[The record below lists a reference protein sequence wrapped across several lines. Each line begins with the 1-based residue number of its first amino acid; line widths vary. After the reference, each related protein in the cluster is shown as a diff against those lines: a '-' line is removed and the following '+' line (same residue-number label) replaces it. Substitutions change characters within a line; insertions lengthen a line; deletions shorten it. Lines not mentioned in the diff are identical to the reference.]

1 MAVVQHNPGIS
12 PPASDGQRLLL
23 ATVRDLVTQRIA
35 PRAAAIDASAE
46 FPWDIVDLFR
56 AQGLLGMSIPEE
68 YGGAALSLLDM
79 CLVYAEIARAC
90 LTSSVTLADQKLGAD
105 ALVRYGSESLKQ
117 QFLPSLATGE
127 RLIAFALTEPDAGS
141 DVAALST
148 VAERDGGAYVLN
160 GRKCFIT
167 NGGVADLY
175 TVFASTQPERRSHG
189 LSCFVVPSDTPGLSI
204 GRLERKMGLRG
215 SPTSELI
222 FDACRVPAEYLVG
235 REGDG
240 FTLAMS
246 AMIPA
251 RVVVAFQAVGLAE
264 GALDFAGDYV
274 ARRRQFGRAVIDFQ
288 GIQFMLADMSTSVDA
303 ARYLAQAAATAYD
316 QGTIDAS
323 RLAAEAKT
331 FASDAAM
338 KITTDAVQLLGG
350 YGYTGDFPVERMMRD
365 AKILQIFDGTNQ
377 IQRIVIGRELGHRW
391 RPG

>member
-1 MAVVQHNPGIS
+1 MAVVQHNPGNS
-12 PPASDGQRLLL
+12 PPASDGQRLLV
-23 ATVRDLVTQRIA
+23 ASVRDLVTQRIA

-46 FPWDIVDLFR
+46 FPWDIVNVFR

-79 CLVYAEIARAC
+79 CLVYAEIARTC

-175 TVFASTQPERRSHG
+175 TVFASTQPERRGHG
-189 LSCFVVPSDTPGLSI
+189 LSCFVVPSDTPGLSV

-222 FDACRVPAEYLVG
+222 FDDCRVPAEYLVG

-264 GALDFAGDYV
+264 GALDFAGAYV

-303 ARYLAQAAATAYD
+303 ARYLAQAAATACD

-350 YGYTGDFPVERMMRD
+350 YGCTGDFPVERMMRD